1 MDKPDRNK
9 LKRALTI
16 ETKDTIGAIAR
27 IDNKFSSFVNLKNK
41 VAKVQERGWIEL
53 FTLFENLKVWMS
65 VFMKLWLQ
73 CWKHTKITSWMCRHQ
88 VKNEFS
94 M

>member
-41 VAKVQERGWIEL
+41 VAKVQERG
-53 FTLFENLKVWMS
+53 
-65 VFMKLWLQ
+65 
-73 CWKHTKITSWMCRHQ
+73 
-88 VKNEFS
+88 
-94 M
+94 